1 MRILVF
7 SDSHGHKR
15 AMEDAVLEYKPDIIL
30 HLGDY
35 SSDCAHLRDL
45 FPELEV
51 RGVRGNCDMCGNEP
65 LMDEFML
72 GGKRFF
78 MTHGHFYKV
87 KLGLDA
93 IINNALARGADVL
106 LFGHT
111 HVPVFKNVSGML
123 AINPGA
129 AAHFS
134 GTYAVLDI
142 AEGDIH
148 VQMIGTT
155 IDTK

>member
-15 AMEDAVLEYKPDIIL
+15 AMEDAVLEYKPDLIL

-35 SSDCAHLRDL
+35 SSDCAHLRSV
-45 FPELEV
+45 FPEIEA

-78 MTHGHFYKV
+78 MTHGHIYKV

-93 IINNALARGADVL
+93 IINNALVREADVL

-111 HVPVFKNVSGML
+111 HVPLFKDVSGML
-123 AINPGA
+123 VINPGA
-129 AAHFS
+129 ASYSS
-134 GTYAVLDI
+134 GSCAVLDI
-142 AEGDIH
+142 AGGDIH
-148 VQMIGTT
+148 VHITGTDIET
-155 IDTK
+155 